1 MTQTEVPLD
10 PQTDAPIVARPALVH
25 RLKISAVALM
35 FLGFGIWCVRDGFFV
50 WPRHNA
56 EARARGIKEPHP
68 GFDVPLNQLLG
79 IVLPLAGLALLGHMY
94 RRSRGRYELSGTVI
108 SVPGHRSVPLES
120 ILRIDKRRWERKGIA
135 EIEYDNGDGPR
146 TFVLDD
152 FYYQRQ
158 PTDQILARIEEFA
171 KVTSASP
178 EEAGP
183 GLASPAPAPVVPKA
197 PQPVAAT
204 TAPAAPKP
212 AAPAAPTAPKA
223 APGPA
228 APANTPAGLLVCPRC
243 QTRNQSG
250 AAVCIRCAAP
260 LRPVRK

>member
-1 MTQTEVPLD
+1 
-10 PQTDAPIVARPALVH
+10 
-25 RLKISAVALM
+25 
-35 FLGFGIWCVRDGFFV
+35 V

-94 RRSRGRYELSGTVI
+94 RRSRGHYELSGTVV

-120 ILRIDKRRWERKGIA
+120 IIRIDKRRWERKGIA

-146 TFVLDD
+146 SFVLDD
-152 FYYQRQ
+152 FYYERK

-178 EEAGP
+178 QEPQPTVA
-183 GLASPAPAPVVPKA
+183 PKA

-204 TAPAAPKP
+204 TAPPAFKPPAPAAPKAAAPAPP
-212 AAPAAPTAPKA
+212 AAPAT
-223 APGPA
+223 
-228 APANTPAGLLVCPRC
+228 TTTGLLVCPRC

-260 LRPVRK
+260 LGPVRK